1 MKGISA
7 DKLPWKGRVPA
18 FQEEKEALW
27 AEREKAGQSNAKP
40 LAAERVF
47 AELRQVLPNDAIVTL
62 DAGTM
67 CLQAT
72 DQLQYNTVPGLISP
86 LDFGLV
92 GFSIGREHA

>member
-1 MKGISA
+1 MTLPYPTRRSSDLAAIADQMKGISA

-18 FQEEKEALW
+18 LQEEKEALW

-67 CLQAT
+67 CLQADRKST
-72 DQLQYNTVPGLISP
+72 RLNS
-86 LDFGLV
+86 
-92 GFSIGREHA
+92 SH